1 MTHGTNWQHQKRH
14 LQRCFWCIVAFI
26 IFAGCVP
33 DTPQRTI
40 NSGETIFYDTFEQGG
55 RWQSVGAENVI
66 FRVAG
71 GALRGVSSLP
81 DRYIW
86 SLNTAYD
93 PADVIITAQTLR
105 FSDYAR
111 GIYGLVCRADP
122 SGSSAGYYFLI
133 TANGQ
138 ASIRRGIDRNSEF
151 APLADWRA
159 TAAIR
164 GGEANTMQAICAG
177 DYLALYVNGE
187 FVADAVDD
195 TRTSGYSGVVIGLAG
210 AGEIDVAFDD
220 FRLSAPEAPQP

>member
-1 MTHGTNWQHQKRH
+1 MTHGTSWQHQER
-14 LQRCFWCIVAFI
+14 RCRWCFWCVAALI
-26 IFAGCVP
+26 ILAGCAP
-33 DTPQRTI
+33 NTPQRTI
-40 NSGETIFYDTFEQGG
+40 QSGETIFYDTFEQAG
-55 RWQSVGAENVI
+55 RWQSVSLDSTTL
-66 FRVAG
+66 RVAG

-86 SLNTAYD
+86 SLNTAHN
-93 PADVIITAQTLR
+93 PADVIITAEMSR

-151 APLADWRA
+151 APLADWRE
-159 TAAIR
+159 TTAIR
-164 GGEANTMQAICAG
+164 GGEANTVQAICAG
-177 DYLALYVNGE
+177 EYLALYVNGE
-187 FVADAVDD
+187 FVADAIDD
-195 TRTSGYSGVVIGLAG
+195 MRTSGYTGVVVGLAG

-220 FRLSAPEAPQP
+220 FRLSVPE